1 MLTNLLTEE
10 ENKIQFETLDSYILK
25 EHDYSISH
33 NAKFVSFKHRSK
45 VEFLKFFIV

>member
-1 MLTNLLTEE
+1 MLTQHEIDSNIE
-10 ENKIQFETLDSYILK
+10 KDSETLDSYILK
-25 EHDYSISH
+25 EQNYSISH

>member
-1 MLTNLLTEE
+1 MYTTEE
-10 ENKIQFETLDSYILK
+10 KEFIINKEFEMLDSYILK
-25 EHDYSISH
+25 ENDYSISH